1 MESTIDQ
8 SCPIC
13 DSSDGLKLFVHI
25 SEIPYFGEH
34 TQMTMMCDSCGW
46 KNTDFIPAEGKKPGS
61 WTMKINTIEHMKVR
75 VVRSSSC
82 TVRIEEIGLE
92 VEPGG
97 NSSGYITN
105 IEGVLNRFRDIVEMI
120 LRQAKRDNEENVEK
134 CLLLLEKI
142 SEIKKGNK
150 EIEIVLLD
158 PMGHSQILHDDAIS
172 RELEKEEIAELSV
185 GISIPVFDINSAN
198 DLQE

>member
-1 MESTIDQ
+1 MESIIDQ

-185 GISIPVFDINSAN
+185 RISIPVFDINSAN

>member
-1 MESTIDQ
+1 MESIIDQ

-13 DSSDGLKLFVHI
+13 NYSEGLKLFVHI

-46 KNTDFIPAEGKKPGS
+46 KNTDFIPAEGKKAGS
-61 WTMKINTIEHMKVR
+61 WTMKINTIEHMSVR

-172 RELEKEEIAELSV
+172 RELEKEEITELSV
-185 GISIPVFDINSAN
+185 GISIPVFDINSSN
-198 DLQE
+198 DPLE

>member
-1 MESTIDQ
+1 MESIIDQ

-13 DSSDGLKLFVHI
+13 SSEKGLKLYVHI

-61 WTMKINTIEHMKVR
+61 WSLRINNVEHMSAR

-82 TVRIEEIGLE
+82 TIRIEEIGLE

-105 IEGVLNRFRDIVEMI
+105 IEGVLNRFSDIVKMI
-120 LRQAKRDNEENVEK
+120 LRQARRDGEETVEN
-134 CLLLLEKI
+134 CMLLLEKI
-142 SEIKKGNK
+142 YQIKNG
-150 EIEIVLLD
+150 EREVDMILLD

-172 RELEKEEIAELSV
+172 RELLEDELSNLEIGNSV
-185 GISIPVFDINSAN
+185 PVFDINSEEI
-198 DLQE
+198 L

>member
-1 MESTIDQ
+1 MESIIDQ

-61 WTMKINTIEHMKVR
+61 WTMKINTIEHMRVR

>member
-1 MESTIDQ
+1 MESIIDQ

-13 DSSDGLKLFVHI
+13 DSLDGLKLFVHI

-46 KNTDFIPAEGKKPGS
+46 KNTDFIPAEGKKAGS
-61 WTMKINTIEHMKVR
+61 WTMKINTIEHMRVR

-120 LRQAKRDNEENVEK
+120 LRQAKRDNDGNVKK
-134 CLLLLEKI
+134 CLLLLEEI

-150 EIEIVLLD
+150 EIEITLLD

-172 RELEKEEIAELSV
+172 RELEKEEISELSV
-185 GISIPVFDINSAN
+185 GISIPIFDINSAN

>member
-1 MESTIDQ
+1 ME
-8 SCPIC
+8 
-13 DSSDGLKLFVHI
+13 
-25 SEIPYFGEH
+25 
-34 TQMTMMCDSCGW
+34 
-46 KNTDFIPAEGKKPGS
+46 NTDFIPAEGKKPGS

>member
-1 MESTIDQ
+1 MVISRDTI
-8 SCPIC
+8 
-13 DSSDGLKLFVHI
+13 L
-25 SEIPYFGEH
+25 
-34 TQMTMMCDSCGW
+34 
-46 KNTDFIPAEGKKPGS
+46 
-61 WTMKINTIEHMKVR
+61 
-75 VVRSSSC
+75 
-82 TVRIEEIGLE
+82 
-92 VEPGG
+92 
-97 NSSGYITN
+97 N

>member
-1 MESTIDQ
+1 MESIIDQ

-13 DSSDGLKLFVHI
+13 SSKKGLKLYVHI

-61 WTMKINTIEHMKVR
+61 WSLRINNVEHMSAR

-82 TVRIEEIGLE
+82 TIRIEEIGLE

-105 IEGVLNRFRDIVEMI
+105 IEGVLNRFSDIVKMI
-120 LRQAKRDNEENVEK
+120 LRQARRDGEETVEN

-142 SEIKKGNK
+142 YQIKNG
-150 EIEIVLLD
+150 EREVDMILLD

-172 RELEKEEIAELSV
+172 RELSEDEISDLEIGINIPIFNINNEEIL
-185 GISIPVFDINSAN
+185 
-198 DLQE
+198 

>member
-185 GISIPVFDINSAN
+185 GINIPVFDINSAN

>member
-1 MESTIDQ
+1 MESIIDQ

-13 DSSDGLKLFVHI
+13 SSDKGLKLYVHI

-61 WTMKINTIEHMKVR
+61 WSLKINSIDHMTAR

-82 TVRIEEIGLE
+82 TIRIEEIGLE

-105 IEGVLNRFRDIVEMI
+105 IEGVLNRFSDIVKMI
-120 LRQAKRDNEENVEK
+120 LRQATRDGEETVEK
-134 CLLLLEKI
+134 CILRLEKI
-142 SEIKKGNK
+142 YEIKNGDREV
-150 EIEIVLLD
+150 EIILLD

-172 RELEKEEIAELSV
+172 RELSEDEISDLEIGINIPIFNINNEEIL
-185 GISIPVFDINSAN
+185 
-198 DLQE
+198 

>member
-1 MESTIDQ
+1 MESIIDQ

-13 DSSDGLKLFVHI
+13 YSSNGLKLFVHI

-46 KNTDFIPAEGKKPGS
+46 KNTDFIPAEGKKAGS
-61 WTMKINTIEHMKVR
+61 WTMKINTIEHMRVR

-120 LRQAKRDNEENVEK
+120 LRQAKRDNEQNVEK
-134 CLLLLEKI
+134 CLALLEEI

-172 RELEKEEIAELSV
+172 RELKKEEIAELSV
-185 GISIPVFDINSAN
+185 GISIPVFDINSTDN
-198 DLQE
+198 LQE

>member
-142 SEIKKGNK
+142 SEIKKRNK

>member
-1 MESTIDQ
+1 MESIIEQ

-13 DSSDGLKLFVHI
+13 DSLDGLKLFVHI

-46 KNTDFIPAEGKKPGS
+46 KNTDFIPAEGKKAGS
-61 WTMKINTIEHMKVR
+61 WTMKINNIEHMGVR

-105 IEGVLNRFRDIVEMI
+105 IEGLLNRFRDIVEMI

-134 CLLLLEKI
+134 CLLLLEEI

-185 GISIPVFDINSAN
+185 SISIPVFDINSKN

>member
-1 MESTIDQ
+1 MESIIEQ

-46 KNTDFIPAEGKKPGS
+46 KNTDFIPAEGKKAGS
-61 WTMKINTIEHMKVR
+61 WTMKINNIEHMGVR

-105 IEGVLNRFRDIVEMI
+105 IEGLLNRFRDIVEMI

-134 CLLLLEKI
+134 CLLLLEEI

-150 EIEIVLLD
+150 EIEVVLLD

-185 GISIPVFDINSAN
+185 SISIPVFDINSKN

>member
-1 MESTIDQ
+1 MESIINQ

-13 DSSDGLKLFVHI
+13 QCLDGLKLFVHI

-46 KNTDFIPAEGKKPGS
+46 KNTDFIPAEGKKAGS
-61 WTMKINTIEHMKVR
+61 WTMKINDTEHMKTR

-82 TVRIEEIGLE
+82 TVRINEIGLE

-120 LRQAKRDNEENVEK
+120 LRQAKRDKDENIEK
-134 CLLLLEKI
+134 CLLLLEYI
-142 SEIKKGNK
+142 NEIKNGNREV
-150 EIEIVLLD
+150 EITLLD
-158 PMGHSQILHDDAIS
+158 PMGHSQILHEDAVA
-172 RELEKEEIAELSV
+172 RELVEDEISELAV
-185 GISIPVFDINSAN
+185 GISIPVFDIGAERNN
-198 DLQE
+198 LE

>member
-1 MESTIDQ
+1 MESIIDQ

-13 DSSDGLKLFVHI
+13 SSEKGLKLYVHI

-61 WTMKINTIEHMKVR
+61 WSLRINNVEHMSAR

-82 TVRIEEIGLE
+82 TIRIEEIGLE

-105 IEGVLNRFRDIVEMI
+105 IEGVLNRFSDIVKMI
-120 LRQAKRDNEENVEK
+120 LRQARRDGEETVEN
-134 CLLLLEKI
+134 CMLLLEKI
-142 SEIKKGNK
+142 YQIKNG
-150 EIEIVLLD
+150 EREVDMILLD

-172 RELEKEEIAELSV
+172 RELLEDELSDLEI
-185 GISIPVFDINSAN
+185 GNSIPVFDINSEEI
-198 DLQE
+198 L

>member
-1 MESTIDQ
+1 MESIIDQ

-61 WTMKINTIEHMKVR
+61 WTMKINTIEHMRVR

-185 GISIPVFDINSAN
+185 GISIPVFDINSTN